1 MTPRLLPGYT
11 CGMMCFVSC
20 SQPTTTQRSAD
31 ARTTPLKNRIPTADP
46 IKYRSVRDARGWQNP
61 YLIVKATGID
71 MLPIGADK
79 NAQTTSP
86 VGVVGYLEK
95 LPSAAWPYGLVW
107 LSRRLASV
115 TRATI
120 IKSKEIEM
128 NWFAFSAMPGSLS
141 YCGPQVDRVNRTR
154 LLLNETSVRTQ
165 LEFCVCR
172 VLAMSSRLR

>member
-1 MTPRLLPGYT
+1 MTPRLLLGYT

-31 ARTTPLKNRIPTADP
+31 VRTTPLKKRIPTADP

-71 MLPIGADK
+71 ILPIGADK

-95 LPSAAWPYGLVW
+95 LRCMALWPCLAVQEAGL
-107 LSRRLASV
+107 RNPGDDNQ
-115 TRATI
+115 
-120 IKSKEIEM
+120 IK
-128 NWFAFSAMPGSLS
+128 
-141 YCGPQVDRVNRTR
+141 RNRD
-154 LLLNETSVRTQ
+154 EVVRI
-165 LEFCVCR
+165 LRDAGVVV
-172 VLAMSSRLR
+172 VLWPTG